1 MVFVEF
7 CLSIPIQEFIGRNLQ
22 MLLQTYNIVRGQHQ
36 IESSTTMS
44 ETLNALVA
52 LKVKR
57 GGVYRF
63 EYDLF
68 LGGVYG
74 HEWLS
79 WLREKLSIGNSPR

>member
-1 MVFVEF
+1 
-7 CLSIPIQEFIGRNLQ
+7 
-22 MLLQTYNIVRGQHQ
+22 
-36 IESSTTMS
+36 MS